1 MKSRIR
7 VRIIMKILLFFGV
20 IFCVGI
26 FSNIFLRIIPGG
38 QADTNL
44 IISNSLF
51 IIGEIAVCTYII
63 AEKLDKLRNE
73 NKDK

>member
-1 MKSRIR
+1 MKM
-7 VRIIMKILLFFGV
+7 RIIMKILLFFGV
-20 IFCVGI
+20 IFCAEI